1 MRNYFASPSLYIGL
15 LSLALPLA
23 VAAQSTTS
31 LRGTVTDPSGSA
43 IPDAVLTLT
52 NAGTGF
58 KRQVL
63 TSADGVYQFLQA
75 PPGTYQIA
83 AAKPGFNPLARSGVE
98 LLVNSPSTVDLRMEV
113 GTNVDVV
120 NVSAEAAVINTCL
133 LYTSPSPRD

>member
-1 MRNYFASPSLYIGL
+1 MDRSLDSPRSRSHTAFSSGVADRQGRAIPVTAAVSPHRLRSGLRRLPSENDSRLKTNSRRSAAMRKYFASPSLYIGL
-15 LSLALPLA
+15 LSLALPVA
-23 VAAQSTTS
+23 VAAQFTTS

-75 PPGTYQIA
+75 PPGT
-83 AAKPGFNPLARSGVE
+83 
-98 LLVNSPSTVDLRMEV
+98 
-113 GTNVDVV
+113 
-120 NVSAEAAVINTCL
+120 
-133 LYTSPSPRD
+133 